1 MEAQTK
7 SRQSFSIADPA
18 THITVRVPVSIHT
31 ALTHKAKEDNE
42 TMNRIVNRAILN
54 VLGGTAND

>member
-42 TMNRIVNRAILN
+42 TMNRIVNRAIRF
-54 VLGGTAND
+54 VLGVLSND